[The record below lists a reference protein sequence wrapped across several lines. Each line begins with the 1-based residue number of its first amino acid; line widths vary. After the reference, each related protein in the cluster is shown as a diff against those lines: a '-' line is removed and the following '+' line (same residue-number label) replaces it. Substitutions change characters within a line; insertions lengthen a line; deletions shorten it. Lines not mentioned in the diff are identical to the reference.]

1 MKDKIHVKDQFC
13 AGPNCDCRPTNT
25 PTPWFNWGTD
35 HQGRRPTICSKAPGS
50 GYSVGSEIASVN
62 TDADAA
68 FIVRAVNS
76 HEELIG
82 MLKAALNNL
91 DDQSGGY
98 LTRDIEQAVAKAE
111 GGL

>member
-13 AGPNCDCRPTNT
+13 AGPNCDCRPTHT
-25 PTPWFNWGTD
+25 PTPWGLDETRKDGTTSIISRFTTVIVD
-35 HQGRRPTICSKAPGS
+35 VFP
-50 GYSVGSEIASVN
+50 N
-62 TDADAA
+62 DAT

-111 GGL
+111 WGL